1 MKQASEEVRNTP
13 RSAIVS
19 WYNGDCDVS
28 EQRTEKQKETE
39 KQKGYNR
46 MRKNRRTSI
55 LMLVMTMSV
64 LLILAACG
72 GDEATEPSPTTTPE
86 SPQVAENPTAIVV
99 TATPPPMTDTPNI
112 IVVTA
117 TPPPPTATPTD
128 TPLPTDTP
136 TSTSTPTPTPD
147 LIEQK
152 VLNEVG
158 LGWSVA
164 ANSDL
169 NGDNKPEIVAY
180 SAANISPAVSVEGYT
195 LAVNELVVA
204 QEGAGD
210 TVRFMLRVSPQGVVA
225 DGASLL
231 SFPSP
236 AAALLIARS
245 GSQISVI
252 PLNSEGKG
260 YVKGGVFFWD
270 TAAQQYILTGEV
282 EVPGELTPPTAT
294 AEPTATVELTETP
307 AEAQTPA
314 AETPTGTEEPYP

>member
-1 MKQASEEVRNTP
+1 
-13 RSAIVS
+13 
-19 WYNGDCDVS
+19 
-28 EQRTEKQKETE
+28 
-39 KQKGYNR
+39 
-46 MRKNRRTSI
+46 
-55 LMLVMTMSV
+55 
-64 LLILAACG
+64 
-72 GDEATEPSPTTTPE
+72 
-86 SPQVAENPTAIVV
+86 
-99 TATPPPMTDTPNI
+99 
-112 IVVTA
+112 
-117 TPPPPTATPTD
+117 
-128 TPLPTDTP
+128 
-136 TSTSTPTPTPD
+136 
-147 LIEQK
+147 

-180 SAANISPAVSVEGYT
+180 VGANISPAVSVEGYT

-210 TVRFMLRVSPQGVVA
+210 TVRFLLRVSPQGVVA

-260 YVKGGVFFWD
+260 YAKGGVFFWD
-270 TAAQQYILTGEV
+270 TAAQQYMLTGEV
-282 EVPGELTPPTAT
+282 EVPGEITPPTAT
-294 AEPTATVELTETP
+294 AEPTETP
-307 AEAQTPA
+307 AEGQTPT
-314 AETPTGTEEPYP
+314 AETPTVTEEPYP